1 MSALTIVAL
10 HFLHCP
16 HAKTV
21 FARFRCGS
29 YSALNPANTAFL
41 GNKVL
46 N

>member
-1 MSALTIVAL
+1 MRTQIRVAL

-21 FARFRCGS
+21 FAGFRHAS
-29 YSALNPANTAFL
+29 YSAFTPAKLRFL
-41 GNKVL
+41 GSKFL